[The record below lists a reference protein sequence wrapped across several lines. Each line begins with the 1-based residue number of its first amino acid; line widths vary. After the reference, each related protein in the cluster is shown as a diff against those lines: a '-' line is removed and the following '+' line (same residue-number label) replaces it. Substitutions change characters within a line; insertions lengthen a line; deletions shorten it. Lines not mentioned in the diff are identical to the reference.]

1 MVTVLILGSLRYVSY
16 ITHVQDQE
24 RKAAAVSNSSSMS
37 TGSGGNYTV
46 PSREMSTQ
54 TGEGSEV
61 LIANMDSVG

>member
-1 MVTVLILGSLRYVSY
+1 MIVVLILGSLRYVSY
-16 ITHVQDQE
+16 ITHIQDQE
-24 RKAAAVSNSSSMS
+24 RKAAAASSSSSTS

-61 LIANMDSVG
+61 LLANMDSVG